1 MAVSLDIG
9 ADDLRGQRYNRS
21 RIVLGSDDV
30 QVVHMAHEGFVARAT
45 SIGKFGAV
53 PGPTRGLESSCAR
66 TR

>member
-1 MAVSLDIG
+1 M
-9 ADDLRGQRYNRS
+9 
-21 RIVLGSDDV
+21 GSDDV

-66 TR
+66 TRLCLRAAEDDRQC